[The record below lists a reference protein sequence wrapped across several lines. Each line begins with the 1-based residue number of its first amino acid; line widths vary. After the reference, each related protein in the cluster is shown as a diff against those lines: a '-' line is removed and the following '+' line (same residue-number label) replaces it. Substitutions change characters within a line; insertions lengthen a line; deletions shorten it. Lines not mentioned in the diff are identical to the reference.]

1 MKKMITLTAMVLS
14 SITFNASAA
23 MEPNLEKTLIAVCK
37 TGLSNNLFLFNR
49 TMQEHKI
56 NKRRVFPKLM
66 CNGQSFHQFALSN
79 GANKIAAKI
88 APYSLGT
95 TTITDIAM
103 TSPQDANYSVT
114 F

>member
-1 MKKMITLTAMVLS
+1 MKKLLPLTAIILT

-37 TGLSNNLFLFNR
+37 TGLSDNLFLFKR
-49 TMQEHKI
+49 TMQENRI
-56 NKRRVFPKLM
+56 NKRRVFPKLV

-79 GANKIAAKI
+79 GANKIASKI
-88 APYSLGT
+88 APYSPGV
-95 TTITDIAM
+95 TTITDLAM
-103 TSPQDANYSVT
+103 TAPQDTGYSVT